1 MDRSIASTL
10 EIVMVPVMII
20 VVAIVVVV
28 VDIVVPRFY
37 HGIALFEVGG

>member
-1 MDRSIASTL
+1 
-10 EIVMVPVMII
+10 MII

>member
-1 MDRSIASTL
+1 
-10 EIVMVPVMII
+10 MVPGIII

-28 VDIVVPRFY
+28 IVDIAVPRFY

>member
-1 MDRSIASTL
+1 MT
-10 EIVMVPVMII
+10 I

-28 VDIVVPRFY
+28 IVDIVVPRFY